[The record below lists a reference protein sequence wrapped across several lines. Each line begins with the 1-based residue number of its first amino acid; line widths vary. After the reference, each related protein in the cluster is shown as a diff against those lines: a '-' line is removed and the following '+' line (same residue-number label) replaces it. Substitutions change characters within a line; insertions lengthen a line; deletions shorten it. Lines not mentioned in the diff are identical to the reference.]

1 MRHAT
6 NLSWYR
12 ETSIKMKM
20 AIYANLEILE
30 AEASKP
36 DEAQRNEALAA
47 GITFMPVPA
56 LVFATELA
64 LKGILEE
71 TGVKWGRT
79 HNLRKI
85 YRYLKPGT
93 QMGLEKLWETTA
105 EGPFPLKRVF
115 YRVNSNP
122 YDYQKQVKERTAEH
136 QGTLQNFREA
146 NREQYNTWRYPHNA
160 GPGVI
165 DMDIRGFIRVLETL
179 TEYESAQEGQADEGR
194 DFRP

>member
-1 MRHAT
+1 
-6 NLSWYR
+6 
-12 ETSIKMKM
+12 
-20 AIYANLEILE
+20 
-30 AEASKP
+30 
-36 DEAQRNEALAA
+36 
-47 GITFMPVPA
+47 
-56 LVFATELA
+56 
-64 LKGILEE
+64 
-71 TGVKWGRT
+71 
-79 HNLRKI
+79 
-85 YRYLKPGT
+85 
-93 QMGLEKLWETTA
+93 MGLEKLWETTA